1 MTSELLPLPEF
12 VRNIPGRDSQA
23 THDLVFLASGLPP
36 LGSKSFYV
44 GSPENG
50 TEFASPEINES
61 ISPDMTKDQLISNE
75 VYLSNFC
82 TRYSTN
88 DLNIKLSPFSFI
100 PPENRF
106 QNRWKDRFDKIVEF
120 K

>member
-50 TEFASPEINES
+50 TEFASPEINEL

-75 VYLSNFC
+75 VYLLNFC
-82 TRYSTN
+82 TRYST
-88 DLNIKLSPFSFI
+88 LI
-100 PPENRF
+100 
-106 QNRWKDRFDKIVEF
+106 
-120 K
+120 